1 MCLFVCV
8 IQACVYARECGSWSV
23 ILLGKRTFQTGVW
36 GGFAFL
42 LHVEKVGRKLV
53 DYENM
58 NTYLRSDPT
67 TSSDPGIE
75 DQSAADADD
84 ADDDMNK
91 DT

>member
-1 MCLFVCV
+1 MRV
-8 IQACVYARECGSWSV
+8 SV
-23 ILLGKRTFQTGVW
+23 AVDPSFYWVNERSRAGW
-36 GGFAFL
+36 GGGAFL